1 MQRVWLYDPPA
12 PEGARLP
19 TEDELPS
26 SDGRRM
32 ETQRHI
38 LQMILLLETLSRAWK
53 DRLDTFMAGNMFVY
67 FSPSQVMNQ
76 DFRGPDVFVATG
88 VSPRER
94 KSWVVWQEGKP
105 PDLVIELMSDGT
117 ADVDRGPKKRI
128 YQDRL
133 VVPEY
138 VWFDPFSG
146 ELAGWRLRRGVYES
160 IQEEKDGGITC
171 ESIGVRLVPWIGS
184 FQGVDAGWLRW
195 TAMNGTLLPT
205 GAEAEAAE
213 RERAQAERKRALDER
228 RRANAER
235 LRAETE
241 RLRADE
247 ADTGRAEQARRI
259 AELEARLLEL
269 QGGSPSA

>member
-12 PEGARLP
+12 PEGVRLP

-26 SDGRRM
+26 SDGRPM

-38 LQMILLLETLSRAWK
+38 LQMILLLETLSRAWR

-94 KSWVVWQEGKP
+94 KSWVVWEEGKP
-105 PDLVIELMSDGT
+105 PDLVIELISDST
-117 ADVDRGPKKRI
+117 ADVDRVVKKRI

-160 IQEEKDGGITC
+160 IPEERDGGITC

-205 GAEAEAAE
+205 GAEAEESE
-213 RERAQAERKRALDER
+213 RQRAQAERRRALEER
-228 RRANAER
+228 RRANAAQARE
-235 LRAETE
+235 
-241 RLRADE
+241 
-247 ADTGRAEQARRI
+247 AEQLRRI
-259 AELEARLLEL
+259 AELEARLRELE
-269 QGGSPSA
+269 GGTSRS